1 MIDKLVHKKNLTVR
15 TASEVGELT
24 KKNTLKIRKA
34 FVLNKSEYHKNIII
48 RTVSESESKKKT
60 GESISKKTRFI
71 LKRHRVIIDNS
82 EDHKKILT

>member
-1 MIDKLVHKKNLTVR
+1 MIDELVHKKNLIVR
-15 TASEVGELT
+15 TASEVSELT
-24 KKNTLKIRKA
+24 KKNTLRVRKA

-48 RTVSESESKKKT
+48 RTVSESESEKKT
-60 GESISKKTRFI
+60 SESTRKKTRFT